1 MLPSSLQKT
10 LHSQLPVRI
19 YVAQLHVISTA
30 FQRLRLKK
38 KKNSINISSHATQKR
53 RATYYLTN
61 IKITR
66 TWPKSMSH
74 QQVTAGA
81 STAELCLAF
90 FCFSVHTY
98 LAPSKII
105 LARPSNQV
113 TPSVVSLLNRIYF
126 IFQVLLLFLSVP
138 LHWHHPICPLRAM
151 FWGKPCCSFLTGK
164 ATGAEQH
171 RQPSGGA
178 ISNQQPGAARFL

>member
-38 KKNSINISSHATQKR
+38 IIIIKKNSINISSHATQKR

-113 TPSVVSLLNRIYF
+113 TPSVVSLLKCCY
-126 IFQVLLLFLSVP
+126 
-138 LHWHHPICPLRAM
+138 
-151 FWGKPCCSFLTGK
+151 CSFRYPCIDIT
-164 ATGAEQH
+164 Q
-171 RQPSGGA
+171 S
-178 ISNQQPGAARFL
+178 AR